1 MSKSA
6 PLETCWSSLGDD
18 CSVTTTVGIAYR
30 GSGYNRYRIPTAQ
43 TPMSDRA
50 TLAEGVETKKAG
62 EMITAETAATGA
74 RAPQKKAPEPA
85 AKQ

>member
-6 PLETCWSSLGDD
+6 PLETCWSSLGED
-18 CSVTTTVGIAYR
+18 CSVKTTAGISYR
-30 GSGYNRYRIPTAQ
+30 GSGYNQYRIPPSTA
-43 TPMSDRA
+43 PMSDRA

-62 EMITAETAATGA
+62 EMITAETTATGA
-74 RAPQKKAPEPA
+74 RAPLKTAPEPA